1 MCIKKR
7 QKNLEKFER
16 NRIFENK
23 KTEEGMDLLEEIRN
37 TDKCYS
43 RNDFCRSKNL
53 TGIESE

>member
-16 NRIFENK
+16 TVILENK
-23 KTEEGMDLLEEIRN
+23 KTEEGMDLLEKIRKD
-37 TDKCYS
+37 DKCYS